1 MVPDWAQIDG
11 AISRAAGRP
20 FKTLKKKNVAGGC
33 INSAVVLDSGQARY
47 FVKLNGSDRAAMFE
61 AELAGLEELAGCGS
75 VAVPAPVCT
84 GVAGGAAF
92 LVLEYLDMRPA
103 FAHTASVLGACLA
116 RMHAIVQPYF
126 GWKMDNT
133 VGTTPQP
140 NPRTCDWPSFFRRHR
155 LEYQLLHANR
165 NARGGEA
172 LQKKG
177 MRLCE
182 RMGGLFVGYFPAP
195 SLLHGDLWSG
205 NYAAVASG
213 EPVIFDPA
221 VYYGDRET
229 DLAMTELFGGFP
241 GCFYDAY
248 AEIFPP
254 DPGYRVRRT
263 LYNLYHVLNHLNLF
277 GSGYAPQAERMIDS
291 LLSELG

>member
-1 MVPDWAQIDG
+1 MPDWAEIDG
-11 AISRAAGRP
+11 AISRTVGRP

-33 INSAVVLDSGQARY
+33 INSAVIADSGQERY

-61 AELAGLEELAGCGS
+61 AELAGLEELAGCGA

-84 GVAGGAAF
+84 GAAGGDAF
-92 LVLEYLDMRPA
+92 LVLEYLDMRPPLD
-103 FAHTASVLGACLA
+103 HTASLLGACLA
-116 RMHAIVQPYF
+116 RMHAVAQPYF

-133 VGTTPQP
+133 VGTTPQL
-140 NPRTCDWPSFFRRHR
+140 NPRTGDWPGFFRRNR
-155 LEYQLLHANR
+155 LEYKLLRAKK

-172 LQKKG
+172 LQERG

-182 RMGGLFVGYFPAP
+182 RMGGLFDGYSPAP

-205 NYAAVASG
+205 NFAAVAGG

-221 VYYGDRET
+221 VYYGDREA

-241 GCFYDAY
+241 DAFYDAY
-248 AEIFPP
+248 AEVFPP

-277 GSGYAPQAERMIDS
+277 GCGYARQAEHMIDS